1 MTAGTSRTAG
11 VVMFSSSLQER
22 KGKER
27 KIRHKMAK
35 ANGTD
40 EKTGTEW

>member
-27 KIRHKMAK
+27 KMAK